1 MDTRLFKT
9 QDGAV
14 HIITFKG
21 STVNITFHDDGGDLV
36 GDNITFGGQVRDMNN
51 TLIGSFSFTKDVPNK
66 KIYVTLSSTTTSLLV
81 PLDRYYTVQEIA
93 DNEYTFDRY
102 KYDIEMYDSSDN
114 SVHKLIYGFIYVLP
128 EVTTT

>member
-9 QDGAV
+9 PDGAV

-21 STVNITFHDDGGDLV
+21 STVNITFHDDVGDLV
-36 GDNITFGGQVRDMNN
+36 GNNITFGGQVRDLNN
-51 TLIGSFSFTKDVPNK
+51 NLIGSFSFTKDIAGK
-66 KIYVTLSSTTTSLLV
+66 KVYVTLSATTTSALI
-81 PLDRYYTVQEIA
+81 PLDKYYTVQEIA
-93 DNEYTFDRY
+93 DNEYILDRY
-102 KYDIEMYDSSDN
+102 KYDIEMYDATDN